1 MGRITEE
8 ALELVWT
15 LREKGID
22 DVGELDKQLTKT
34 VGRQVRHLVEKGLVE
49 VEGEKAV
56 LTVSGEKQ
64 AQDVIRRHR
73 LAERLMV
80 DVLSMDV
87 GDIEE
92 PACEF
97 EHILSTGVEEGICT
111 LLGHP
116 KECPHG
122 LPIPTGDCCNKAETE
137 IESIVF
143 PLQRLNRGEEAKIAY
158 INTQTHPRLHKL
170 MAFGIVPGVKIKL
183 LQKSPSFVIQVDE
196 TQVALEEYIA
206 GDIYVR
212 KN

>member
-1 MGRITEE
+1 MGQVTEE
-8 ALELVWT
+8 ALELIWT
-15 LREKGID
+15 LREEEID
-22 DVGELDKQLTKT
+22 SLEEVNKELTKK
-34 VGRQVRHLVEKGLVE
+34 VGRQINQLAEMGLVE
-49 VEGEKAV
+49 VVDGKIV
-56 LTVSGEKQ
+56 LTSVGEKQ
-64 AQDVIRRHR
+64 AKDVIRRHR

-80 DVLSMDV
+80 DVLNMDV
-87 GDIEE
+87 GEIEE
-92 PACEF
+92 TACEF

-122 LPIPTGDCCNKAETE
+122 LPIPTGGCCAKAETE
-137 IESIVF
+137 VESIVF
-143 PLQRLNRGEEAKIAY
+143 PLQRLSRGEEAKVAY

-170 MAFGIVPGVKIKL
+170 MSFGIVPGVQIKL

-206 GDIYVR
+206 RDIYVR